1 MEVCKRCGGSKQS
14 GYVQRLISEG
24 KLDPSKVSNPSK
36 FIQAMKESPKV
47 DLNKPAAVIQSKF
60 REFLNSRK
68 KMDLFYIKLNE
79 FLTARGSTRAYNK
92 FLKENPEFDRDF
104 VNSLVGTQKGMD
116 FYPTP
121 ETCLAHKEILE
132 CIKKARNILEP
143 TAGLG
148 SIVHFISKHKKPSAK
163 VTVNELNTTF
173 IEPLK
178 KFFPKF
184 TITREDFLSQSP
196 KNIYD
201 LIICNPPFSIGK
213 DKKAY
218 LDFLLKCC
226 YMLNT
231 SSAKGEKCLIFICPE
246 IIKKKNYWKEGEYNA
261 FDFRSILDG
270 IPFERVNKMYKEL
283 TNESLNK
290 KEFQEYKD
298 GESYYEVE
306 MFEPQQSEWLG
317 SCIGFGGTGV
327 KAEIYRFI
335 FV

>member
-1 MEVCKRCGGSKQS
+1 MKIMD
-14 GYVQRLISEG
+14 RLRGRE
-24 KLDPSKVSNPSK
+24 PP
-36 FIQAMKESPKV
+36 EPK
-47 DLNKPAAVIQSKF
+47 DLNKPATIIQSKF
-60 REFLNSRK
+60 REFLDSRK
-68 KMDLFYIKLNE
+68 KMDLFYSKLND

-92 FLKENPEFDRDF
+92 FLKENPEFDREF
-104 VNSLVGTQKGMD
+104 VNSLVGTQKEMD

-121 ETCLAHKEILE
+121 ETCLAHKKILF
-132 CIKKARNILEP
+132 CIKKASNILEP

-148 SIVHFISKHKKPSAK
+148 SMVHFISKHKRPSTK
-163 VTVNELNTTF
+163 VVVNELNRSF
-173 IEPLK
+173 IAPLK

-184 TITREDFLSQSP
+184 TITEENFLEQDV
-196 KNIYD
+196 KNSYD

-231 SSAKGEKCLIFICPE
+231 SSARGEKCLIFICPE
-246 IIKKKNYWKEGEYNA
+246 LIKKEGYWREGEL
-261 FDFRSILDG
+261 FDFRSILSG
-270 IPFERVNKMYKEL
+270 IPFERINKMYKEL
-283 TNESLNK
+283 NGSSLNK

-298 GESYYEVE
+298 GESYSELE

-317 SCIGFGGTGV
+317 SCKGFGGTSV
-327 KAEIYRFI
+327 SADIYRFI